1 MEREELRQPL
11 PDLSGVVDPR
21 RLLHERGR
29 PDIAD
34 GLEQTLG
41 RADLLLPAPRD
52 VDVAQQAPAQE
63 LAEEREPAVLAVAC
77 LDVGH
82 EPRDDPVPRLH
93 LADLLVD
100 LPLVTL
106 FPDQGLALADR
117 DTADARAADAS
128 PDLAE
133 VERALGVRRDGAG
146 HLLQVE
152 VLMQLEPLAGQDE
165 ERRLPDV
172 QDRVPDPLEEF
183 RDEEIRDDE
192 RRILMRLSEASKRF
206 LQGVA
211 VLAIELELAAAG
223 VLGLVGVRVG
233 EGGDDL
239 VERGERDARRAGQ
252 IERDRTGL
260 EARDVDGLLG
270 DVHGVVAELL
280 EVQRHAEDAAQLTRV
295 QTVGLLA
302 RDALEALHLDET
314 EQVVDLVVLLRHLL
328 GEPRVPLEEG
338 RHAPDELRLDEPRHH
353 GEVLPQVFT
362 QDTSHGSLS
371 DPGSGR
377 WAERETA
384 TRDPGA
390 AARPP
395 RAARTSSSPS
405 SASSRS
411 RARCAPCA
419 PSVPPS
425 ARA

>member
-1 MEREELRQPL
+1 M
-11 PDLSGVVDPR
+11 
-21 RLLHERGR
+21 
-29 PDIAD
+29 
-34 GLEQTLG
+34 
-41 RADLLLPAPRD
+41 
-52 VDVAQQAPAQE
+52 
-63 LAEEREPAVLAVAC
+63 AC

-152 VLMQLEPLAGQDE
+152 VLVQLEALAGQDE

-172 QDRVPDPLEEF
+172 QDRVADPLEEF
-183 RDEEIRDDE
+183 RHEEIRDDE
-192 RRILMRLSEASKRF
+192 RRILMRLREASKRF

-211 VLAIELELAAAG
+211 ILAIELELAAAG

-280 EVQRHAEDAAQLTRV
+280 EVQRHAEDAAQLARAH
-295 QTVGLLA
+295 TVGLLA

-314 EQVVDLVVLLRHLL
+314 EQVVDLVVLLGHLL

-353 GEVLPQVFT
+353 GEVLAQVFA
-362 QDTSHGSLS
+362 QDASHGSIS

-377 WAERETA
+377 GRCGKRLRAVRTLLPDRHAQLGRLRRRRALPADLELDAPLALLLSHLQLELDVAGGREMQRALAGLEADLTPLEPDGQRREILRDLLRR
-384 TRDPGA
+384 RDPGELNA
-390 AARPP
+390 VLSHREPL
-395 RAARTSSSPS
+395 
-405 SASSRS
+405 SA
-411 RARCAPCA
+411 
-419 PSVPPS
+419 
-425 ARA
+425 